1 MLWQGSLKNVQ
12 NISMDKKTKT
22 KKTLILFSSLF
33 ETGGIQ
39 RYNKHLCDA
48 LSREFPD
55 NYFTAVLLNPVG
67 VKDHDRWANVSIK
80 FIKNI
85 PGQFFKKVMY
95 VFYSIMLVL
104 INSPRFIIC
113 AHPGLSP
120 ITFYIKKIFKI
131 KYAVL
136 THGTDVWSLDGGLKL
151 KALKNAD
158 LVVTVSR
165 YTKDIMISS
174 GISSNEINIIP
185 DTVDLSLFTPKPL
198 NENMKRRFQADKNTI
213 IFTAGRISS
222 LERYK
227 GHDLLL
233 EVMREL
239 DKNFIWIVSG
249 EGDDRLRLT
258 RKAEKY
264 GLNSRVHFLGRVGID
279 DLVDYYNL
287 CDIFVMPSTG
297 EGFGIVFLEAMACGK
312 PVIGGGVDG
321 SREPLM
327 DGNLGY
333 MVDPGNADEIATVI
347 RKVISEKEKRNDPDF
362 LRDQV
367 RINFGIKSFQKKVKD
382 VFKVH
387 I

>member
-1 MLWQGSLKNVQ
+1 
-12 NISMDKKTKT
+12 MDKKTKT

-55 NYFTAVLLNPVG
+55 NYFTAALLNPVG
-67 VKDHDRWANVSIK
+67 VKDHDRWSNINIK

-85 PGQFFKKVMY
+85 PGQFLKKVMY
-95 VFYSIMLVL
+95 VFYSVMLVL
-104 INSPRFIIC
+104 INFPRFIIC

-120 ITFYIKKIFKI
+120 ITFCIKKVFKI

-136 THGTDVWSLDGGLKL
+136 THGTDVWDLYDGLKL

-158 LVVTVSR
+158 LVITVSR
-165 YTKDIMISS
+165 HTKDIMISN
-174 GISSNEINIIP
+174 GIDSNKINIIP
-185 DTVDLSLFTPKPL
+185 DTVDLSLFAPKPL
-198 NENMKRRFQADKNTI
+198 NEKMAKRFQADKNTI
-213 IFTAGRISS
+213 LFTAGRISS

-227 GHDLLL
+227 GHDVLL
-233 EVMREL
+233 EVMCKL
-239 DKNFIWIVSG
+239 DESFIWIVSG
-249 EGDDRLRLT
+249 EGDDRYRLIE
-258 RKAEKY
+258 KAKEY
-264 GLNSRVHFLGRVGID
+264 GLSNRVHFLGRVGIN

-333 MVDPGNADEIATVI
+333 MVDPGNADEITTVI
-347 RKVISEKEKRNDPDF
+347 REVISKKEKRNDPDF

-367 RINFGIKSFQKKVKD
+367 RINFGIESFQKKVKD
-382 VFKVH
+382 VFKAY